1 MIVMGFKKTP
11 LTIAVLLTVGIVLAI
26 ATAGFLVTQQFPPS
40 DSNSVNSIDNGN
52 NSIGT
57 IDSGNN
63 SVSPIDSGN
72 QSVRTI
78 VGGGGG
84 ATDDGSEVST
94 INVGLY
100 TDPAATNVC
109 SNIEWGTISPGSNVT
124 QTIYVK
130 NTGNTPETLRLTTSG
145 WNPSNATSTLTLTW
159 DKQGSTLPAGSI
171 VQATLTLTVASN
183 TGTLS
188 TFSFNII
195 ISGEA

>member
-1 MIVMGFKKTP
+1 MGSKKTP
-11 LTIAVLLTVGIVLAI
+11 ITIAVLIVVGLVLAI
-26 ATAGFLVTQQFPPS
+26 ATAGFLVNQQSPPN
-40 DSNSVNSIDNGN
+40 DGNSENSIDNGN

-57 IDSGNN
+57 IDNGNN
-63 SVSPIDSGN
+63 SVNPTDSGN
-72 QSVRTI
+72 QSVRT
-78 VGGGGG
+78 VGGGGGG
-84 ATDDGSEVST
+84 ATDAGSEVST

-100 TDPAATNVC
+100 TDPTATNVC
-109 SNIEWGTISPGSNVT
+109 TNIEWGTINPGSNVT

-130 NTGNTPETLRLTTSG
+130 NTGNTPEILRLTTSG

-159 DKQGSTLPAGSI
+159 NKEGSTLLAGSI